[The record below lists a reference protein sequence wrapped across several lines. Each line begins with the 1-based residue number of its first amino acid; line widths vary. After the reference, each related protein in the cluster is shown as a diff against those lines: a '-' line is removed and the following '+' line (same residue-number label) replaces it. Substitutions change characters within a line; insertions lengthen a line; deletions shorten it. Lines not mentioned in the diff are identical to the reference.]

1 MTTPEYPMIPISKRW
16 PAMALLTVLLQ
27 ADPVQAATVLENDY
41 VRVSRDDAPCAQA
54 GTPGCAERAIVA
66 MGEIQLRF
74 GKILRAMRRGEVA
87 VFKAGESY
95 RPPTGGAFFEV
106 AIKPNHP
113 PVKSTAE
120 IIPPAKNTI
129 VYEGERFFIY
139 EERLAPGD
147 TRERHSHSQR
157 VEIRIN
163 QGPLLRQ
170 IIDGKDAPQEPPSVV
185 NFREPIIHTVTNVG
199 DMALWNFILEF
210 KPAGPASAK

>member
-1 MTTPEYPMIPISKRW
+1 MIRIPKRLS
-16 PAMALLTVLLQ
+16 AAVLL
-27 ADPVQAATVLENDY
+27 AALIPAARAAVVLENDY
-41 VRVSRDDAPCAQA
+41 VRVSRDEAPCAQA
-54 GTPGCAERAIVA
+54 GTPGCAERVIVA
-66 MGEIQLRF
+66 MGDVQLRI
-74 GKILRAMRRGEVA
+74 GKVLRGMRRGEVA

-95 RPPTGGAFFEV
+95 QPPTGGPFFEV

-113 PVKSTAE
+113 PVKSPAE

-185 NFREPIIHTVTNVG
+185 NFREPIIHSVTNVG
-199 DMALWNFILEF
+199 DMPLWNFILEF
-210 KPAGPASAK
+210 KPAGSASAK

>member
-1 MTTPEYPMIPISKRW
+1 
-16 PAMALLTVLLQ
+16 V
-27 ADPVQAATVLENDY
+27 
-41 VRVSRDDAPCAQA
+41 
-54 GTPGCAERAIVA
+54 
-66 MGEIQLRF
+66 
-74 GKILRAMRRGEVA
+74 LRAMRRGEVA

-95 RPPTGGAFFEV
+95 RPPTGGPFFEV
-106 AIKPNHP
+106 AIKPKHP
-113 PVKSTAE
+113 PVKSPAE

-147 TRERHSHSQR
+147 TRARHSHSQR

-185 NFREPIIHTVTNVG
+185 NFREPIIHSVTNVG
-199 DMALWNFILEF
+199 DMPLWNFILEF
-210 KPAGPASAK
+210 RPAGR